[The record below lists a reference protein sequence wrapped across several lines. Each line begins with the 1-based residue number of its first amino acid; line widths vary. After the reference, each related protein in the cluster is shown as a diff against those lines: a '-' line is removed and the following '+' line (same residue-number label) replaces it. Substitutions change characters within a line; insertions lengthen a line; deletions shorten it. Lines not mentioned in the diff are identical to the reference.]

1 LSSEFEQYE
10 KLLNSQPENETYFET
25 IYISHSKMS
34 QTRYFVFNSVP
45 LTAKL
50 ITGET
55 VEFLPANISA
65 TNASNS
71 NDLDQQASFSIGDE
85 NNELD
90 DELERIPLG
99 DTEDIIVGY
108 GIYVSTGLDAPAEFI
123 EYTVKS
129 IPQKLGAFTM
139 QCGAPNLNSN
149 ETGEVYSLTRFPMLR
164 SAV

>member
-1 LSSEFEQYE
+1 MTEFEQYE
-10 KLLNSQPENETYFET
+10 VLLNSQPENETFFET
-25 IYISHSKMS
+25 IFISHSKIS
-34 QTRYFVFNSVP
+34 ATKYFVFNSAS

-50 ITGET
+50 TTGET
-55 VEFLPANISA
+55 VTFLPANISS
-65 TNASNS
+65 TNAQNN
-71 NDLDQQASFSIGDE
+71 NDLDQQASFTITDE

-90 DELERIPLG
+90 DELDRIPLG

-108 GIYVSTGLDAPAEFI
+108 GVYVSTALDAPAEFI

-149 ETGEVYSLTRFPMLR
+149 ETGEVFSFSRFPMLS

>member
-1 LSSEFEQYE
+1 
-10 KLLNSQPENETYFET
+10 
-25 IYISHSKMS
+25 M
-34 QTRYFVFNSVP
+34 
-45 LTAKL
+45 
-50 ITGET
+50 

-65 TNASNS
+65 TNAQNN

-90 DELERIPLG
+90 DELDLIPLG

-108 GIYVSTGLDAPAEFI
+108 GVYVSTGLDAPAEFI

-129 IPQKLGAFTM
+129 IPQKAGSFTM
-139 QCGAPNLNSN
+139 QCCAPNLNQN
-149 ETGEVYSLTRFPMLR
+149 ETGEVFSFSRFPMLR

>member
-1 LSSEFEQYE
+1 MTELEQYE
-10 KLLNSQPENETYFET
+10 VLLNSQPESETFFET
-25 IYISHSKMS
+25 IFISHSKMS
-34 QTRYFVFNSVP
+34 ATRYLVFNSVP

-50 ITGET
+50 TTGET
-55 VEFLPANISA
+55 VTFLPANISS
-65 TNASNS
+65 TNAQNN

-90 DELERIPLG
+90 DELDRIPLG

-108 GIYVSTGLDAPAEFI
+108 GVYISTALDAPAEFI

-129 IPQKLGAFTM
+129 IPQKLGSFTM
-139 QCGAPNLNSN
+139 LCGAPNLNSK
-149 ETGEVYSLTRFPMLR
+149 ETGEVFSFERFPMLS

>member
-1 LSSEFEQYE
+1 MTEFEQYE
-10 KLLNSQPENETYFET
+10 KLLNSQPESETYFET

-34 QTRYFVFNSVP
+34 ATRYFVFNSVP

-50 ITGET
+50 TTGET
-55 VEFLPANISA
+55 VTFLPANISS
-65 TNASNS
+65 TNAQNS
-71 NDLDQQASFSIGDE
+71 SDLDQQASFSIGDE

-108 GIYVSTGLDAPAEFI
+108 GVYVSTGLDAPAEFV

-129 IPQKLGAFTM
+129 IPQKLGSFTM
-139 QCGAPNLNSN
+139 QCGAPNLNAN
-149 ETGEVYSLTRFPMLR
+149 ETGEVFSFERFPMLR